1 MEKEK
6 ITSLKQQVYSQEM
19 IQLMKKERTI
29 TKAVFNKEENL
40 QIIAEN
46 QVEAIMGMVSQ
57 DAPEKIRAEIKSTI
71 LEIKSD
77 LMAWESED
85 METRTV
91 NQAER
96 ITDAALVDPITRQLY
111 IAIAELQPRQLQSH
125 SLKWCQQEAI
135 RFIEIQESLMEKMPD
150 IQARSIVSEMIT
162 DEVMNNL

>member
-57 DAPEKIRAEIKSTI
+57 NAPDKIRAEIKSTI
-71 LEIKSD
+71 QEIKSD

-85 METRTV
+85 METRIV
-91 NQAER
+91 NQAAR
-96 ITDAALVDPITRQLY
+96 ITEAALVDPVTTQLY
-111 IAIAELQPRQLQSH
+111 IAIAELQPRQLKSH
-125 SLKWCQQEAI
+125 SMKWCQEEAI
-135 RFIEIQESLMEKMPD
+135 RFIKIQESLMEKMPD
-150 IQARSIVSEMIT
+150 IQAKSIVSEMII
-162 DEVMNNL
+162 DEVTNL

>member
-19 IQLMKKERTI
+19 LNLLKKERTI

-46 QVEAIMGMVSQ
+46 QVEAIMGMVAQ
-57 DAPEKIRAEIKSTI
+57 DAPDKIRAEIKSTI

-85 METRTV
+85 METRIV
-91 NQAER
+91 NQAAR
-96 ITDAALVDPITRQLY
+96 ITEAALVVPVTTQLY
-111 IAIAELQPRQLQSH
+111 IAIAELQPRQLKSH
-125 SLKWCQQEAI
+125 SLKWCQEEAI
-135 RFIEIQESLMEKMPD
+135 RFIKIQESLMEKMPG
-150 IQARSIVSEMIT
+150 IQAKSKVSEMII
-162 DEVMNNL
+162 DEVTNL